1 MIRDRCRIAAGDRPG
16 ERGLS
21 PLQRVLQRRSGQR
34 PDDALH
40 DPARLVVD
48 GLLAEQFPPAQGGPQ
63 RLERI
68 GQHGDDVVARM
79 GQRRVVEDA
88 GVFAHTKRL
97 PAHLKNQ

>member
-1 MIRDRCRIAAGDRPG
+1 MIRDRCRIAAGDRSG

-48 GLLAEQFPPAQGGPQ
+48 GLLAEQFPPLRA
-63 RLERI
+63 
-68 GQHGDDVVARM
+68 ARNASSASASTVTM
-79 GQRRVVEDA
+79 WLLA
-88 GVFAHTKRL
+88 WAS
-97 PAHLKNQ
+97 AAW